1 MPSLIVRTCAVLV
14 LIGGAALPL
23 KAGQPDLATLRAE
36 QLELRPQI
44 EAGKGRYATV
54 PKPQRE
60 RLLSRQAELLALL
73 EGKQDAASLSADE
86 QVAVR
91 NALEA
96 LVAAEKDADD
106 SRLVCKRSR
115 SIGSH
120 HDELPL
126 GGPGAGR
133 GRERAPEHRPVH
145 PRLRQRHLG
154 WSLPRRAYGSVGR
167 PTLMDSSARRSG

>member
-60 RLLSRQAELLALL
+60 RLLSRQAELLPLL
-73 EGKQDAASLSADE
+73 EGKQDAASLSAHE

-120 HDELPL
+120 RITTNCRSAAQVREEEENARLSIDQSTRGCGNATS
-126 GGPGAGR
+126 GGPC
-133 GRERAPEHRPVH
+133 PVE
-145 PRLRQRHLG
+145 
-154 WSLPRRAYGSVGR
+154 
-167 PTLMDSSARRSG
+167 PTGP